1 MVAEQNVDMLM
12 CFEEEA
18 SDLSENY
25 LVSMREVRCAA
36 EPWFS
41 GRDVSAEMLRSIQR
55 EINFDAITGRL
66 KDCNLEMLL
75 RFGVPDD
82 LVLALGQIVND
93 GLDEHKVVLTCLLV
107 FARLPDGP
115 RFSRDSIRAIR
126 KAASGADIDD
136 HLLAVVLK
144 VIAVVTGLR
153 ASVQELLEDLKPLVR
168 G

>member
-1 MVAEQNVDMLM
+1 
-12 CFEEEA
+12 
-18 SDLSENY
+18 
-25 LVSMREVRCAA
+25 
-36 EPWFS
+36 
-41 GRDVSAEMLRSIQR
+41 MLRSIQR

-107 FARLPDGP
+107 FARLPDGR

-126 KAASGADIDD
+126 KVASGADINDQ
-136 HLLAVVLK
+136 LLVRVLK
-144 VIAVVTGLR
+144 VVAVITGR
-153 ASVQELLEDLKPLVR
+153 GTSIQELLEDLKPLVR